1 MNNTTDA
8 ADAVEVANTAATLD
22 KAMVWFT
29 FIAGVPGNVLIFL
42 TMMTLPSSVS
52 TFHFCLLSV
61 MDLLALLLQLFLR
74 VLDWYEVVQLSK
86 QSVSIWWRTFFNITY
101 YTSIYANWVLV
112 FIAVERLIATS
123 YPAQI
128 STYLTLP
135 RAKANAILTVVLIY
149 CFSAI
154 VTVKMNY
161 FGIAW
166 VVVFTTFYTGFP
178 LLLIFLIILLLL
190 NTFRENRKMKEK
202 LMKLHEH
209 EHKGDKNMSKSLS
222 GLSRHSAPV
231 GHNKYDPI
239 LFLSDGHSMS
249 KSMGEL
255 SKNVAAGVGGAGH
268 HQKTDTMTTSA
279 HSANYSP
286 SFCYTSSARKI
297 AGSVALPEPEE
308 PAEVMAQKA
317 KEKAQRESSYTLML
331 LCISLLFLM
340 MTVPYTVI
348 QFIYVANEKEFIEEY
363 GDAKAAMYLLIMI
376 ANGLMYVQHS
386 LKFYVFFACSS
397 YFRRHFIQCIPRL
410 VKKSET
416 STTANKET
424 ADENDQKKAFLNKQE
439 GAG

>member
-1 MNNTTDA
+1 MNNTTLL
-8 ADAVEVANTAATLD
+8 ADSADVKEMAATLD

-29 FIAGVPGNVLIFL
+29 FIAGLPGNILIFL
-42 TMMTLPSSVS
+42 TMLTLPSSVS
-52 TFHFCLLSV
+52 TFHFCLLSI

-74 VLDWYEVVQLSK
+74 LLDWYEVVNTTK
-86 QSVSIWWRTFFNITY
+86 GVNIWWRTFFNFVY

-112 FIAVERLIATS
+112 YIAVERLIATR

-135 RAKANAILTVVLIY
+135 RAKANAVLTVILIY

-154 VTVKMNY
+154 VTIKMTY

-166 VVVFTTFYTGFP
+166 AVVFTTFYTGFP
-178 LLLIFLIILLLL
+178 LMLILIIILLLL

-209 EHKGDKNMSKSLS
+209 EHKGDKTMSKSLS

-239 LFLSDGHSMS
+239 LYLSDGQGAGHTMS

-255 SKNVAAGVGGAGH
+255 SKQGMGPH
-268 HQKTDTMTTSA
+268 HKVDVMSASA
-279 HSANYSP
+279 HGAAYSP
-286 SFCYTSSARKI
+286 SFCYTSSTRKI
-297 AGSVALPEPEE
+297 AGSTVTQEPEE

-317 KEKAQRESSYTLML
+317 KEKAQRESSYTVML
-331 LCISLLFLM
+331 LSTSLLFLL

-348 QFIYVANEKEFIEEY
+348 QFIYVSYEKDFIEEY
-363 GDAKAAMYLLIMI
+363 DESQAKMYLLIMI
-376 ANGLMYVQHS
+376 ASGLMYVQHS
-386 LKFYVFFACSS
+386 LKFYVFFLCSS
-397 YFRRHFIQCIPRL
+397 FFRRHFLQGITRL
-410 VKKSET
+410 AKKTEASAST
-416 STTANKET
+416 SSNHKQS
-424 ADENDQKKAFLNKQE
+424 ADESDQKKAFL
-439 GAG
+439 